1 MTTNGVVI
9 TRADDATPAIG
20 GLFQGK
26 SFLITM
32 RVPMRNHFVDVV
44 KANGGRVVRIE
55 IQADYIIADHARRD
69 CPPTSLSYT
78 FIEAATRNG
87 ALPDPNDH
95 RAGPAPGVVRQVGST
110 TVAPKGTRTPFTA
123 QDDRELWEWVQQC
136 VAGGAAVKGLEIYKQ
151 LEAVNARHTT
161 QSWRDRYLKKLVTN
175 PPLGVN
181 PPTARAVPT
190 PTPQVQTHTS
200 DASRWRP
207 AAGRPSNDRKR
218 AGAARG
224 KDVDTRRDVAGALE
238 GAAEGNSGPD
248 EAEEEVE
255 LENEEEEQ
263 AMEDEQEEEEQEEE
277 DVDED
282 LDVDE
287 ADKPR
292 NLRTDFNLLMENID
306 DIQVVAKDAYEDMW
320 EQLSASESHRT
331 AEQWKRLYE
340 DKVLPAYE
348 EKRREER
355 RLKGTPSKPKA
366 RLETP
371 EPPELP
377 EVPEELSTPELV
389 ALKAKAAREALERE
403 QAASPSTQKRKR
415 QTPTPKAL
423 SSQTHKRIKADHK
436 HDRAAES
443 PLDRPARHDRLAPST
458 VRSSEHVNAARKLQ
472 DDVEMADDSEPQADA
487 EELSLPDED
496 ALITSEASRAAKAQL
511 QAEAVEPDV
520 ELPADDFV
528 AIERG
533 QPEPS
538 NAEEIDDQAIPSD
551 VQEGTPKQSNRS
563 MRSSDAVEQI
573 PEGDQQPSGD
583 VDEQLEPKDTNE
595 VPPSGGLKLTE
606 SNLASQ
612 QAGQKRQTLRGADLP
627 EDGENENQ
635 EQYAQYMEKLMGAS
649 RKKLQA
655 RQDTAA
661 AAVEVPDRL
670 MDTPEEEGLDAI
682 ELGSDPDLDPQ
693 PEREPESQFV
703 QGSKPEG
710 TNDRRKEGDGE
721 VAFTANGDLPVSRA
735 QEMSQSL
742 QSMLDPGASVSD
754 TAPPKAGR
762 ASEPQFTDEG
772 QPFSSQIAPDARN
785 GEPHEQ
791 DDSVLPGSDKNQMYG
806 HDATEAQ
813 RKQNGQAG
821 QDKANVNEKGEKM
834 EIDLSLAEP
843 EGGFQFSS
851 QSESQAQQLLHQ
863 YRWEQGQEV
872 GLQQQK
878 QAEKTQPQSE
888 NRIEISS
895 DSASS
900 DGSDEELEEAP
911 AKALTPKAQALD
923 TQDILDAGTQRPD
936 LSFPLPPDPENA
948 SSEPELPSDPVP
960 KATPKRPVSSRQ
972 RRATST
978 PKLKPAAQPKQP
990 QSETIQSFLARLTA
1004 KGFSQASLQ
1013 SALYRTSAQ
1022 FQAAEMLAMAEKFG
1036 FPLDGG
1042 IPAIW
1047 TAEDDAKVGST
1058 DATVLR
1064 ELLDRKGWEEYEARA
1079 RFLEEWRA
1087 GQ

>member
-151 LEAVNARHTT
+151 LEAVNPRHTT
-161 QSWRDRYLKKLVTN
+161 QSWRDRYLKKLAIN
-175 PPLGVN
+175 PPHGVN
-181 PPTARAVPT
+181 PPAARAVPT
-190 PTPQVQTHTS
+190 PTPQLQTNTR

-207 AAGRPSNDRKR
+207 AAGRLSNGRKR
-218 AGAARG
+218 TIAARG
-224 KDVDTRRDVAGALE
+224 QDVDTGRDVAGALE
-238 GAAEGNSGPD
+238 GAAEGSLEPD
-248 EAEEEVE
+248 AVQEEVE
-255 LENEEEEQ
+255 VENEEEE
-263 AMEDEQEEEEQEEE
+263 AAEEEQEEE
-277 DVDED
+277 EEQEVEEDGDVD
-282 LDVDE
+282 LDE

-348 EKRREER
+348 AKRREER

-371 EPPELP
+371 EPPELS
-377 EVPEELSTPELV
+377 EELSTPELV
-389 ALKAKAAREALERE
+389 ALKAKAAREAPERE

-415 QTPTPKAL
+415 QTPTPKAS
-423 SSQTHKRIKADHK
+423 SSQTRKRMKADHK
-436 HDRAAES
+436 EDRAGES
-443 PLDRPARHDRLAPST
+443 PLDRPAKHDRVAPST
-458 VRSSEHVNAARKLQ
+458 ARSAERVDAARKLQ

-487 EELSLPDED
+487 DELSLPDED
-496 ALITSEASRAAKAQL
+496 ALIISEANRAAKAQL

-520 ELPADDFV
+520 ELPVDDSV

-538 NAEEIDDQAIPSD
+538 NAEGIYDQDIPSD
-551 VQEGTPKQSNRS
+551 VQEGTPKQSERS
-563 MRSSDAVEQI
+563 VRSSDAVEQI
-573 PEGDQQPSGD
+573 FQGDQQPLD
-583 VDEQLEPKDTNE
+583 AVDEQLEPKDTNE
-595 VPPSGGLKLTE
+595 VSPSGGLKLTE

-612 QAGQKRQTLRGADLP
+612 QAGQKRQNLRGADLP

-635 EQYAQYMEKLMGAS
+635 EQYAEYLEKLMGAS

-655 RQDTAA
+655 HHDAA
-661 AAVEVPDRL
+661 TAAVEVPDRL

-682 ELGSDPDLDPQ
+682 ELRSDPDLDPQ
-693 PEREPESQFV
+693 AEQEPESQFV

-710 TNDRRKEGDGE
+710 TNARKEGDGDATLTTNE
-721 VAFTANGDLPVSRA
+721 NLPVSRA
-735 QEMSQSL
+735 QEMRQSL
-742 QSMLDPGASVSD
+742 QSMLDPEASASG

-762 ASEPQFTDEG
+762 APEPQLPNED
-772 QPFSSQIAPDARN
+772 QPFSSQIALEARN
-785 GEPHEQ
+785 GEPYEQ
-791 DDSVLPGSDKNQMYG
+791 EDESVLPGSDTNQMHGY
-806 HDATEAQ
+806 DTTEAR

-821 QDKANVNEKGEKM
+821 QDKANVNEKGEEM

-843 EGGFQFSS
+843 GGGFQFSS

-863 YRWEQGQEV
+863 YRWEQGQEP

-878 QAEKTQPQSE
+878 QAKKNQQQSE

-900 DGSDEELEEAP
+900 DGSDEELEEVP
-911 AKALTPKAQALD
+911 AKALTPKAQVLD
-923 TQDILDAGTQRPD
+923 TQDILDAGSQRPD
-936 LSFPLPPDPENA
+936 LSFPLPPDSEDA

-960 KATPKRPVSSRQ
+960 KATPKQPVASRQ
-972 RRATST
+972 RRATSA
-978 PKLKPAAQPKQP
+978 PRPKPAPQPKQP
-990 QSETIQSFLARLTA
+990 QSETIQSFLTRLTA